1 MARRRDILGS
11 VGTVATVGLAGYFG
25 VEEVQSRGGGDAAV
39 PATDDTAG
47 TARQLDDSPL
57 DSMADAVTFARNV
70 EEVRGHLTSSAT
82 LLEREDVSGADLH
95 AGHGSDYFAPVL
107 TPLRDVDP
115 DLATRLRG
123 RISSLPDRLSSMDA
137 EEYRNHLDE
146 NVYPLL
152 TGAMAAVVPA
162 GVRDSQSFRVRVM
175 NALAGRIAD
184 EYSAAVP
191 SAGTIELA
199 GEYWDGRGFLTR
211 IEAHYGDV
219 ESGLGGAGGDVL
231 GRLRGEMEAVA
242 AAGDVVGSTLAFR
255 VRTTAAAPLPAARIE
270 GREDALAYA
279 RNLEE
284 LRGHLVSSAALIDAA
299 DVSAAE
305 LHAGHAA
312 DYVMPL
318 LPAVHRADPELATQ
332 LLERL
337 PTVGDQVSAGAD
349 AYETYLDDEI
359 RPLLDEVESA
369 VMPEEFVGDTA
380 FTAALILALA
390 GRIEDEY
397 RAAVTEDEVIEL
409 YGEYWDARGFLT
421 RIEAHYPDIE
431 SDLDDE
437 TRAEVSEELDIIRTE
452 LETAATPDDLGGSV
466 AALERFLG
474 DVADD

>member
-1 MARRRDILGS
+1 MPQRRDILGS
-11 VGTVATVGLAGYFG
+11 VGTVATVGLASYLG
-25 VEEVQSRGGGDAAV
+25 VDNVRSHDGGDATV
-39 PATDDTAG
+39 RATDDAG
-47 TARQLDDSPL
+47 ERARQLDGSPL
-57 DSMADAVTFARNV
+57 DSMGDAVTFARNV

-82 LLEREDVSGADLH
+82 LLEREDLSGADLH

-123 RISSLPDRLSSMDA
+123 RISSLPDRLASMDA
-137 EEYRNHLDE
+137 DEYRTHLDE
-146 NVYPLL
+146 DVYPLL
-152 TGAMAAVVPA
+152 TEAMAAVVPA
-162 GVRDSQSFRVRVM
+162 GVRESQSFRVRVM

-191 SAGTIELA
+191 SAGTVELA

-211 IEAHYGDV
+211 IEARYGDV
-219 ESGLGGAGGDVL
+219 ESGLGGAGGGVL
-231 GRLRGEMEAVA
+231 GRLRGEMEDVA
-242 AAGDVVGSTLAFR
+242 AADAVVRSTLAFR
-255 VRTTAAAPLPAARIE
+255 VRTTAAASLPAARID

-299 DVSAAE
+299 DLSGAE
-305 LHAGHAA
+305 LHAGHAT

-318 LPAVHRADPELATQ
+318 LPAVHRADPELANQ

-337 PTVGDQVSAGAD
+337 PAIDDQVSAGA
-349 AYETYLDDEI
+349 YETYLDEEI
-359 RPLLDEVESA
+359 RPLLDEVASTA
-369 VMPEEFVGDTA
+369 MPAEFVDDTS

-397 RAAVTEDEVIEL
+397 RAAVTDDEVIEL

-431 SDLDDE
+431 SDLDEE

-466 AALERFLG
+466 AALERFLA
-474 DVADD
+474 DVADED